1 MEDFKLEHQNQLES
15 NRKGPRLLIDEIHAE
30 INETKYGTAAGVDDI
45 PV

>member
-1 MEDFKLEHQNQLES
+1 MEDFKLEHESQVKS
-15 NRKGPRLLIDEIHAE
+15 NRQGPRLLIDEIHAE